1 MEKTKKL
8 STKKKILLEAIKQY
22 NQKGILTITSR
33 HIAADIGISYGNL
46 DYHFKNKET
55 LLLAIYKQMR
65 TEMDASYQ
73 SRDSKTNVFEY
84 FFNLLLFLEQFQY
97 KYRFFNQE
105 VLEIVRAYPKISKL
119 LKKTIELREEQME
132 KIFDELVAE
141 GFLIEKSNETY
152 LRLQHTIRIV
162 ITFWTSKQ
170 QVITNYRYS
179 GEGEMTRHIWELL
192 KPYLT
197 KKGIKVYDSLLLKI
211 EGKEN

>member
-1 MEKTKKL
+1 
-8 STKKKILLEAIKQY
+8 
-22 NQKGILTITSR
+22 
-33 HIAADIGISYGNL
+33 
-46 DYHFKNKET
+46 
-55 LLLAIYKQMR
+55 
-65 TEMDASYQ
+65 MDASYQ
-73 SRDSKTNVFEY
+73 SRDSNTNVFEY
-84 FFNLLLFLEQFQY
+84 FFNLILFLEQFQY